1 MKYDLKVPESGFSV
15 PEATVMEWHKEIGD
29 HVHEGETVVSIET
42 DKINVELPA
51 PASGILTE
59 KRAQPGDVVAV
70 GDILGVITSPDEAAV
85 EPTDREAESR
95 DLPSPQLS
103 PAAVSK
109 EPPAARL
116 SKPTASQ
123 STTAGPRKISPV
135 AKALAKVEA
144 IDLSKIET
152 GSGPQGRI
160 VKEDVLRLI
169 DKQKTSPVGDEQ
181 RSVQVQIM
189 PEEKIQLTAWRKLI
203 ADRMTA
209 SMRTIPH
216 YAQSVEVDVTDLAA
230 FITSTK
236 ETTEMPR
243 LTYLPFVMKAI
254 QAGLRVTPEAN
265 AYCDQDAF
273 VVKNQL
279 NIGVAVDISGKLL
292 VPVVRDVKNKT
303 ILELAEDIQLLID
316 KARGD
321 RLQPRDVQDGTF
333 TITNVGVF
341 GLHSGWAIILPPQT
355 TIMAMGAVREVP
367 SVVNGSVVVRHK
379 IILTNSYDHRVVHGG
394 PGGRFL
400 QVIKDHLESPE
411 KMLLAMR

>member
-1 MKYDLKVPESGFSV
+1 MKYDVKVPESGFSV
-15 PEATVMEWHKEIGD
+15 PEATVMEWHKKIGD
-29 HVHEGETVVSIET
+29 HVNEGEPVVSIET

-51 PASGILTE
+51 PASGVLTE
-59 KRAQPGDVVAV
+59 IRAQPGDLVAV
-70 GDILGVITSPDEAAV
+70 GDILGVISSADEAAV
-85 EPTDREAESR
+85 ESIDREAEGRALS
-95 DLPSPQLS
+95 SPQSS
-103 PAAVSK
+103 PAAVSNV
-109 EPPAARL
+109 PPAAHLPKR
-116 SKPTASQ
+116 SASQ
-123 STTAGPRKISPV
+123 STTAGSRRISPL
-135 AKALAKVEA
+135 AKAIAREEGV
-144 IDLSKIET
+144 DLSQLET

-169 DKQKTSPVGDEQ
+169 EKQKTAPAAVEESRVEMPVG
-181 RSVQVQIM
+181 

-209 SMRTIPH
+209 SLQTIPH

-265 AYCDQDAF
+265 AYCDEDGY

-279 NIGVAVDISGKLL
+279 NIGVAVDVSGKLL

-303 ILELAEDIQLLID
+303 ILELAEDLQLLID
-316 KARGD
+316 KARRDG
-321 RLQPRDVQDGTF
+321 LQPGDVQDGTF

-367 SVVNGSVVVRHK
+367 SVMDGAVVVRHK
-379 IILTNSYDHRVVHGG
+379 IMLTNSYDHRVVHGG

-400 QVIKDHLESPE
+400 RAIKDHLESPQ